1 MQKAIRKHD
10 MELVEVHNSGAEEWH
25 CPICA
30 RRFIIQWP
38 PNYQKIV
45 LEAGDEYAFHSC
57 HKGESTPKPK
67 VEDTI
72 LSADLRDALDDF
84 FNELEIGNS

>member
-1 MQKAIRKHD
+1 MHKTIRKHD
-10 MELVEVHNSGAEEWH
+10 MQLVQVHNSGAEEWL

-57 HKGESTPKPK
+57 HKGDRSSKTQI
-67 VEDTI
+67 EDPI
-72 LSADLRDALDDF
+72 LSQELRDALDNF
-84 FNELEIGNS
+84 FEELEIGNS

>member
-1 MQKAIRKHD
+1 MQKTIRKHD
-10 MELVEVHNSGAEEWH
+10 MELVQIHSSGAEEWY
-25 CPICA
+25 CPTCA

-57 HKGESTPKPK
+57 HKGETASKNPA
-67 VEDTI
+67 EDKI
-72 LSADLRDALDDF
+72 LSQELREALDDF
-84 FNELEIGNS
+84 FNELELGNS